1 MTDANQ
7 VGGRSICAKML
18 IKTVR
23 RWDVSAPEASFELSG
38 LALWYCS
45 RQFAYLLMSGS
56 IHLEC
61 DGDTATGIALVSTWH
76 DHRMNT
82 ALLHPRMARFLW
94 LAVVQHMHHGHWM
107 RTIAAKCYCCTG
119 QTGSTLRKMLNHGLT
134 ALDSFFPSLIVQLLS
149 GHRLKRHNSLQ
160 DLHRNQFFMRKRKM
174 FLLKQR
180 N

>member
-1 MTDANQ
+1 MSIIDYVCGYACKGNEPTGATADLFKDMTTAVDMTDANE

-61 DGDTATGIALVSTWH
+61 DGDIATSSFGKYLAWPQDEHCSSSSKNGKVPVVGCGSTHASWPLNE
-76 DHRMNT
+76 DYCSKML
-82 ALLHPRMARFLW
+82 LLHWPNWFNIEEVEVDAESWIDCFR
-94 LAVVQHMHHGHWM
+94 
-107 RTIAAKCYCCTG
+107 
-119 QTGSTLRKMLNHGLT
+119 
-134 ALDSFFPSLIVQLLS
+134 
-149 GHRLKRHNSLQ
+149 
-160 DLHRNQFFMRKRKM
+160 
-174 FLLKQR
+174 
-180 N
+180 